1 MYFEYNVINLL
12 ESVLFPRHFHILYIR
27 KLQLKKIY
35 SIYDTINNNNRANR
49 YANYVKYNINNNN
62 DINNRNII
70 KIMCVLFGRY
80 GIFGRYVIY
89 DWSVNFC
96 RFQRCI
102 HARPI
107 KGEHAVFMLS
117 AIDLINIGFSN
128 IV

>member
-1 MYFEYNVINLL
+1 MFKSVGICWNLL
-12 ESVLFPRHFHILYIR
+12 ESLLFPRHFHVLYIR

-35 SIYDTINNNNRANR
+35 GIYDTTDNNNRANR

-89 DWSVNFC
+89 DWSINFC
-96 RFQRCI
+96 RFQRVNFDKYKI
-102 HARPI
+102 LISI
-107 KGEHAVFMLS
+107 KF
-117 AIDLINIGFSN
+117 
-128 IV
+128 